1 MKFKA
6 YTGITW
12 SVLELTGVLED
23 EDSQVHFEKCRKHL
37 GLHPFHLTNLN
48 AALNEIL
55 SSNLYSYDN
64 DLKGFLL
71 AYKNPKLLTPL
82 GEIFYDTYF
91 IHVDI
96 EAEFYVFRPKV
107 GCTLKGIVN
116 KKGLDHIGVLVHKAF
131 NVSIPKPD
139 DEENWPGDNLEI
151 GQEAKFKIT
160 FLDFTGKLPFIR
172 GVLNP
177 VDYLHGCRLMETS
190 INNRRLSFSDNV
202 QNNVENSI
210 NKISVKSSKH
220 IKGHALHA
228 IDSEST
234 SNEDIPQIKEEYV
247 QQKSKKKFKQEKFI
261 EVNEEAKEEKKRTK
275 RSKEI
280 KESKLEI
287 AKVENTYEQ
296 YVNNVF
302 VNDEYEN
309 KEELEKSI
317 VSKKK
322 TKKKFKTQN
331 SQSSVDEDN
340 ENYVEYSPKKKLKKI
355 ATLDSKSDIKIEQL
369 VANSDIEHSTEEGT
383 SENKDKT
390 KKKSSKRK
398 ILDDSDSS
406 IANYST
412 ENSKSS
418 SKKSSKK
425 NKTLLLDIKEPLVNF
440 KTEELNGV
448 DINETNNEVRE
459 SPKKRHKERKHS
471 VNIHILESEVDRNI
485 KEMSVTKC
493 STKASI
499 SDCEFM
505 PPNIK
510 IKKER
515 TTSSDNT
522 EDENA
527 VQTNKTLIKKDP
539 ELNSFNYS
547 HDIKIEDENNTIK
560 KKRKKHSKDDVIDT
574 REIKVEPEFR
584 NVIIKTEK
592 PDCEIISENIH
603 LEEDT
608 KHWFNINSPKKKS
621 KTNLNKSISNDEEN
635 IKSPKK
641 SLKNKAVEEM
651 HSVKI
656 KTEEFI
662 SDESDNYNSY
672 ISSQSNE
679 KLKKSN
685 KSSSNVQL
693 ENSFKCENNVDIETN
708 FEFWNETIKTERFTD
723 S

>member
-12 SVLELTGVLED
+12 SVLELTGALED

-82 GEIFYDTYF
+82 GEIFYDTCF

-139 DEENWPGDNLEI
+139 EEENWPGDNLEI

-172 GVLNP
+172 GVLNS
-177 VDYLHGCRLMETS
+177 VDYLHGCRLTETS

-202 QNNVENSI
+202 QNNVENSV
-210 NKISVKSSKH
+210 NKISEKSSKH
-220 IKGHALHA
+220 VKGHAFHA

-234 SNEDIPQIKEEYV
+234 SNEDIPQIKKKYV

-261 EVNEEAKEEKKRTK
+261 EVNEEAKEDKKRTK

-280 KESKLEI
+280 KDFKLEI
-287 AKVENTYEQ
+287 AKVENTDEQ
-296 YVNNVF
+296 YVNNVS

-309 KEELEKSI
+309 NEELEKSI

-322 TKKKFKTQN
+322 TKKKFKTQS
-331 SQSSVDEDN
+331 SQSSIDEDN
-340 ENYVEYSPKKKLKKI
+340 ESYVEHSPKKMLKKV
-355 ATLDSKSDIKIEQL
+355 ATLDSKSDIKVEQL
-369 VANSDIEHSTEEGT
+369 VANSDIEQGTEEGT
-383 SENKDKT
+383 SGNKDKT

-398 ILDDSDSS
+398 ILDDSDNSTANCS
-406 IANYST
+406 I

-425 NKTLLLDIKEPLVNF
+425 NKTSPLEIKETVNF

-448 DINETNNEVRE
+448 DINETNNEIRE

-471 VNIHILESEVDRNI
+471 VNIDISESEVDRSI

-493 STKASI
+493 STKANI
-499 SDCEFM
+499 SDFEFM
-505 PPNIK
+505 SPNTK
-510 IKKER
+510 IKKEK

-527 VQTNKTLIKKDP
+527 VQTIKTLIKKDP
-539 ELNSFNYS
+539 ESNSFNDNY
-547 HDIKIEDENNTIK
+547 DIKVEDENNTIK

-574 REIKVEPEFR
+574 RKIKVEPEFR
-584 NVIIKTEK
+584 NVVIKTER
-592 PDCEIISENIH
+592 PDYEIVSENIH

-608 KHWFNINSPKKKS
+608 KHSLNINSPKKKS
-621 KTNLNKSISNDEEN
+621 KANLDKSISNDEEN

-641 SLKNKAVEEM
+641 PLKNKAVEEM
-651 HSVKI
+651 HGVKI
-656 KTEEFI
+656 KTEEFMI
-662 SDESDNYNSY
+662 SDESNNYNSH

-679 KLKKSN
+679 KLKKGN
-685 KSSSNVQL
+685 KSSSNMQL
-693 ENSFKCENNVDIETN
+693 NNFFNCENNVDIETN
-708 FEFWNETIKTERFTD
+708 FEFWNDTVKTERFTD